1 MDQINTSQ
9 TPVQKPQNPLANYFR
24 QPKVYI
30 KLPSKGNFYAAGS
43 LDRSANDEYA
53 VYAMT
58 AKDELMFK
66 TPDALMNGSATV
78 EVIKSCVPSITD
90 PWNMPSIDLDAILIA
105 IRIATYGE
113 DMDVSTSCPACS
125 AQNDYAVNLT
135 PYLDHAQNFQYDNTL
150 TVGPLTIHLRPYSYK
165 EVTKTAIK
173 TIEQQKIFNI
183 VNDAS
188 ISEEAKL
195 EKFGESFVKLTE
207 LTVDVVTGC
216 IDKIETPDGDV
227 SDKTMIKEFIN
238 NSDGEVFRKISDRIN
253 QLKDELSLKA
263 QNVKC
268 GECSH
273 EFGVELSMDQANFFA
288 LGS

>member
-1 MDQINTSQ
+1 MDEMNIAQ
-9 TPVQKPQNPLANYFR
+9 TPVQKAHNPLANYFR

-30 KLPSKGNFYAAGS
+30 KLPSQGNFYPKDS

-78 EVIKSCVPSITD
+78 EVIKSCVPSITN
-90 PWNMPSIDLDAILIA
+90 PWDMPSIDLDAILIA
-105 IRIATYGE
+105 IRIATYGDE
-113 DMDVSTSCPACS
+113 MEVSTGCPACS
-125 AQNDYAVNLT
+125 SVNDYSVNLT
-135 PYLDHAQNFQYDNTL
+135 PYLDHAQNFQYNNTV
-150 TVGPLTIHLRPYSYK
+150 TVGPLVIHLRPYTYK

-183 VNDAS
+183 VNDDS
-188 ISEEAKL
+188 ISDEDKL
-195 EKFGESFVKLTE
+195 EKFGESFVKLTS
-207 LTVDVVTGC
+207 LTVDVITGC
-216 IDKIETPDGDV
+216 IDKIETPDGIV
-227 SDKTMIKEFIN
+227 TDKVMIREFIN

-263 QNVKC
+263 SNVKC
-268 GECSH
+268 GECEH
-273 EFGVELSMDQANFFA
+273 EFGIELSMDQANFFA

>member
-1 MDQINTSQ
+1 MNTSQ
-9 TPVQKPQNPLANYFR
+9 TPVQKTQNPLANYFR

-30 KLPSKGNFYAAGS
+30 KLPSKGNFYPQGS
-43 LDRSANDEYA
+43 LDHSANEEYA

-78 EVIKSCVPSITD
+78 EVIKSCVPAITN

-113 DMDVSTSCPACS
+113 EMDVATSCPACS
-125 AQNDYAVNLT
+125 SHNDYAVHLT
-135 PYLDHAQNFQYDNTL
+135 PYLDHAQNFQYNNTVS
-150 TVGPLTIHLRPYSYK
+150 VGPLTIHLRPYTYK

-183 VNDAS
+183 VNDDS
-188 ISEEAKL
+188 ISDEDKL
-195 EKFGESFVKLTE
+195 EKFGQSFVKLTE

-216 IDKIETPDGDV
+216 IDKIETPDGEVNDRV
-227 SDKTMIKEFIN
+227 MIRDFIN

-253 QLKDELSLKA
+253 QLKDELSLKS

-273 EFGVELSMDQANFFA
+273 EFGIELSMDQANFFA

>member
-1 MDQINTSQ
+1 MDQINTPQ
-9 TPVQKPQNPLANYFR
+9 TPVQKSPNPLANYFR

-30 KLPSKGNFYAAGS
+30 KLPSKGNFYSEGS

-113 DMDVSTSCPACS
+113 DMDVATSCPSCA
-125 AQNDYAVNLT
+125 AQNDYSVNLT

-150 TVGPLTIHLRPYSYK
+150 SVGPLNIHLRPYSYK
-165 EVTKTAIK
+165 EVTRTAIK

-183 VNDAS
+183 VNDDS

-216 IDKIETPDGDV
+216 IDKIETPDGIV
-227 SDKTMIKEFIN
+227 SDKKMIKEFIN